1 MAEKIVLM
9 ASGPAKSGK
18 TMILWADHPDQ
29 PWRRSRDSRVGKKN
43 WPEVVLKE
51 SIVEDRN

>member
-1 MAEKIVLM
+1 MILREIEAALK
-9 ASGPAKSGK
+9 ASGV
-18 TMILWADHPDQ
+18 TVVWADHPDQ